1 MLRNRKREIEIE
13 EVRVS
18 LLSSTADDS
27 DCKSFLAIPTVPFY
41 QANDAAPGPPPPPH
55 PKMRNEALQLQSR
68 CDVMKHP

>member
-1 MLRNRKREIEIE
+1 MYVKKEREREIEV
-13 EVRVS
+13 VRVS

-55 PKMRNEALQLQSR
+55 PYNA
-68 CDVMKHP
+68 